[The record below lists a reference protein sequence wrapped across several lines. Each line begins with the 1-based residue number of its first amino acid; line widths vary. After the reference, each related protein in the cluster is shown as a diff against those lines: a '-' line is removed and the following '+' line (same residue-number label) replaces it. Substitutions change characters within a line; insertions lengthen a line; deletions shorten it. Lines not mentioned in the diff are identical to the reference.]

1 MITPLYLASKANLP
15 RLRVA
20 VLLDGP
26 AVPQYVATILE
37 DIARS
42 NFAEVV
48 LAVLAAPARP
58 TVRERLSGLAHEL
71 YVRADR
77 AFGGASDPLHPIDP
91 GESLSGVE
99 RLEVTT
105 AAARAAD
112 EPWLAPSVVEEIRRR
127 DLDVILRFSAATPRG
142 PVLRAARYGVWSY
155 HFGAEGDPRDGT
167 PLFRQHVTRAPTRD
181 VVLEV
186 LEDESGVRL
195 MLCRSRFGTRG
206 NAFLA
211 PYRHVAFW
219 ETTHFVLWK
228 LRDLHEL
235 GWERVREQALPR
247 AAPAASPGVARPP
260 TTADMLR
267 FLTPRVATAFVNR
280 VRGERRK
287 HGVSIRWQIGL
298 RRSATPL
305 GNTPES
311 TSLDGF
317 RWIRAPQGHYWAD
330 PFLFARD
337 ANTFVLFEDYDY
349 ERGYGTIRGAE
360 VGSDCSLGPHFPCLD
375 LGKHLSFPLVFDHE
389 GETFMI
395 PESLADGTVSLYRAR
410 HFPDDWVLEKVLFRG
425 KATDTT
431 CWREGKLF
439 YFFTTLHDR
448 DDRGMKTI
456 VFVADSLTGQWRP
469 HPSNPVSSDAR
480 HARNAGRV
488 FRRQGRLF
496 RPSQNC
502 GPGYGYGLNLEE
514 ITTLSEDRYEERTW
528 CAIEPSALPFAAI
541 GLHTFDHCDELEAI
555 DACISLGRR
564 W

>member
-20 VLLDGP
+20 VLIDGP
-26 AVPQYVATILE
+26 AVPRYVATILE

-48 LAVLAAPARP
+48 LALVAQPARP
-58 TVRERLSGLAHEL
+58 TLRERMSGLAHEL

-77 AFGGASDPLHPIDP
+77 VFGGASDPLHPIDP
-91 GESLSGVE
+91 DQSLSGIE
-99 RLEVTT
+99 RLEVTSG
-105 AAARAAD
+105 APE
-112 EPWLAPSVVEEIRRR
+112 EPWPAPSVVDEIRRHN
-127 DLDVILRFSAATPRG
+127 LDVILRFSAAAPRG
-142 PVLRAARYGVWSY
+142 QVLRAARYGVWSY
-155 HFGAEGDPRDGT
+155 HFGAVEDPRNGT
-167 PLFRQHVTRAPTRD
+167 PLFQQHARRASTRD
-181 VVLEV
+181 VFLEV
-186 LEDESGVRL
+186 MEDESGQRL
-195 MLCRSRFGTRG
+195 TLCRSRFGTRG
-206 NAFLA
+206 NALLA

-219 ETTHFVLWK
+219 ETTHFVVWK

-235 GWERVREQALPR
+235 GWEGVRDQALPHDAR
-247 AAPAASPGVARPP
+247 TVGASVARPP
-260 TTADMLR
+260 TTAEMVR

-280 VRGERRK
+280 VRGERQQN
-287 HGVSIRWQIGL
+287 GVSIRWQVGL

-305 GNTPES
+305 GDTPES
-311 TSLDGF
+311 TSLAGF
-317 RWIRAPQGHYWAD
+317 RWLRAPEGHYWAD
-330 PFLFARD
+330 PFLLARG
-337 ANTFVLFEDYDY
+337 AATFVLFEDYDY
-349 ERGYGTIRGAE
+349 EKGYGTIRGAE
-360 VGSDCSLGPHFPCLD
+360 IASDCSLGPHFPCLD

-395 PESLADGTVSLYRAR
+395 PESLADGTVSLYRSR
-410 HFPDDWVLEKVLFRG
+410 RFPDEWVLEKVLFRG

-431 CWREGKLF
+431 CWREGGLF

-456 VFVADSLTGQWRP
+456 LFVADSLTGQWRP
-469 HPSNPVSSDAR
+469 HPSNPISSDAR
-480 HARNAGRV
+480 HARNAGGV

-514 ITTLSEDRYEERTW
+514 VTALSEDRYAERTW

-541 GLHTFDHCDELEAI
+541 GVHTYNHCGDLEVI